1 MFDLPSHVLV
11 VASMKGIA
19 INIILIGFDLYA
31 ENKLDCFGVAT
42 CVVAACQLL
51 GLDDVHLAMTEDH
64 VWVVF
69 GENGQETAEVTWHGW
84 CK

>member
-1 MFDLPSHVLV
+1 LC
-11 VASMKGIA
+11 
-19 INIILIGFDLYA
+19 A

-51 GLDDVHLAMTEDH
+51 GLEDVHLAMTEDH

-69 GENGQETAEVTWHGW
+69 GENGCETMEVTWHGW
-84 CK
+84 YMSFCLVCAI

>member
-1 MFDLPSHVLV
+1 VYLLYLFIEEFVDCDLC
-11 VASMKGIA
+11 
-19 INIILIGFDLYA
+19 A

-51 GLDDVHLAMTEDH
+51 DLEDVHLAMTEDH

-69 GENGQETAEVTWHGW
+69 GENGQETAEVTWHG
-84 CK
+84 